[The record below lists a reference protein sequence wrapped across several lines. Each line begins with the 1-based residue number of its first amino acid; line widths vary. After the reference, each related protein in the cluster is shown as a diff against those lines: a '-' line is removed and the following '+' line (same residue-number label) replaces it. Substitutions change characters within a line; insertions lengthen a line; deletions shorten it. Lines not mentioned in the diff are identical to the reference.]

1 MSELDYWN
9 GRLLKGAVS
18 RREFMGRAAALGASS
33 LAISTMLAS
42 ADARADETP
51 KKGGVLRLG
60 LGGGSTTDSIDVT
73 SYNNSVMIDTGHG
86 LFDGI
91 VEWGQDGRPHP
102 DLAESFEPANGAK
115 DWIFN
120 LRKGIKFSN
129 GQEFTADDAIYS
141 LNLHRGDT
149 KSGGAST
156 FKPVTDI
163 KKLDK
168 YQIQIS
174 LNGPDADLPYAL
186 TDYHVGI
193 VPDGFKDWAKP
204 VGTGA
209 FSLDKFDPGVR
220 ISLKKT
226 RDYWKPDRGWLDGIE
241 VTVINDSSAR
251 LNALISGQI
260 DAINRVDHKA
270 VALLS
275 KSPKL
280 QIVRASGGWHA
291 VMAMQ
296 CDKAPYDNPDI
307 RMALKL
313 ATDREQILKA
323 LFSGYGTVGNDHPI
337 PPNDPY
343 FNKELPQRKY
353 DPDKAAAAFKKAGLT
368 DPKIL
373 LQASDAAFNGAVDE
387 GALLQASASKAGIKV
402 DLKKEPADGFWD
414 NVWLKGAFVSSYWGG
429 RAAATQ
435 MLSVAF
441 AAERALERNALE
453 QREVREAARRRS
465 RRDRR
470 SQAQAIHLG
479 DAGYAERAG
488 RRDHPCVQGLARRAP
503 RQGRRAYAARRLRY
517 GQRLYHAEGLAQE
530 LTAFA
535 PRPPSLAGAVRTQQQ
550 LAPAARTNAAGAS
563 RASVARRR

>member
-9 GRLLKGAVS
+9 GRLQRGAVT

-42 ADARADETP
+42 ADAIAAETP
-51 KKGGVLRLG
+51 KNGGVLRLG

-73 SYNNSVMIDTGHG
+73 SYNDSVMIDTGPA
-86 LFDGI
+86 LFNGI
-91 VEWGQDGRPHP
+91 VEWGEDGKPHP
-102 DLAESFEPANGAK
+102 ELAESYEPKNGAK

-120 LRKGIKFSN
+120 LRKGVKFSN
-129 GQEFTADDAIYS
+129 GQEFTADDAVYS
-141 LNLHRGDT
+141 MNLHRGDS
-149 KSGGAST
+149 KSGGAGT
-156 FKPVTDI
+156 LKPITDV

-174 LNGPDADLPYAL
+174 LASGDADLPYAL
-186 TDYHVGI
+186 TDYHVLM
-193 VPDGFKDWAKP
+193 VPDGFKDWSKP

-226 RDYWKPDRGWLDGIE
+226 RDYWKEGRGHLDGVE
-241 VTVINDSSAR
+241 VTVINDGSAR

-275 KSPKL
+275 KTPKI
-280 QIVRASGGWHA
+280 QIVRAPGGWHA
-291 VMAMQ
+291 VIAMQ

-307 RMALKL
+307 RMALKE

-323 LFSGYGTVGNDHPI
+323 LFSGYGTLGNDHPI
-337 PPNDPY
+337 PPTDPY
-343 FNKELPQRKY
+343 FNKELPPRKY
-353 DPDKAAAAFKKAGLT
+353 DPEKAAFYFKKSGVA

-387 GALLQASASKAGIKV
+387 GALLQASAAKAGIKV

-429 RAAATQ
+429 RSAATQ
-435 MLSVAF
+435 MLSVAYS
-441 AAERALERNALE
+441 ANAPWNETHWNNEKFDKLLADARSETDEAKRRPYIWEMQAMLNE
-453 QREVREAARRRS
+453 QGG
-465 RRDRR
+465 
-470 SQAQAIHLG
+470 AIIPVFKDWL
-479 DAGYAERAG
+479 DAHNEKVGGHTPHGGFDMDNGYIMQKAWIK
-488 RRDHPCVQGLARRAP
+488 
-503 RQGRRAYAARRLRY
+503 
-517 GQRLYHAEGLAQE
+517 
-530 LTAFA
+530 
-535 PRPPSLAGAVRTQQQ
+535 S
-550 LAPAARTNAAGAS
+550 
-563 RASVARRR
+563 

>member
-1 MSELDYWN
+1 MSELEYWN
-9 GRLLKGAVS
+9 GRLLKGAIS

-33 LAISTMLAS
+33 LAISEMLAS
-42 ADARADETP
+42 ADAIAAETP
-51 KKGGVLRLG
+51 KKGGVLKLG

-73 SYNNSVMIDTGHG
+73 SYNDSVMIDVAPG

-102 DLAESFEPANGAK
+102 DLAESFEPKNGAK

-149 KSGGAST
+149 KSGAAGSL
-156 FKPVTDI
+156 KPITDV

-168 YQIQIS
+168 YQIQLS
-174 LNGPDADLPYAL
+174 LAAADADLPYAL
-186 TDYHVGI
+186 TDYHVKM

-209 FSLDKFDPGVR
+209 YSLEKFDPGVR

-226 RDYWKPDRGWLDGIE
+226 RDYWKPNSGWLDGVE
-241 VTVINDSSAR
+241 VTVINDGSAR
-251 LNALISGQI
+251 LNALISGQM

-275 KSPKL
+275 KSPKI
-280 QIVRASGGWHA
+280 QIVRAPGGWHA

-337 PPNDPY
+337 PQSDPY

-353 DPDKAAAAFKKAGLT
+353 DPDKAAAAFKKAGIAN
-368 DPKIL
+368 PNIL

-387 GALLQASASKAGIKV
+387 GALLQASATKAGIKV

-435 MLSVAF
+435 MLAV
-441 AAERALERNALE
+441 
-453 QREVREAARRRS
+453 
-465 RRDRR
+465 
-470 SQAQAIHLG
+470 
-479 DAGYAERAG
+479 
-488 RRDHPCVQGLARRAP
+488 
-503 RQGRRAYAARRLRY
+503 AYAAGAPWNETHWNNEKFEKLLADARGETDENKRRPYIWEMQAVLNEQ
-517 GQRLYHAEGLAQE
+517 G
-530 LTAFA
+530 
-535 PRPPSLAGAVRTQQQ
+535 GAIIPVFRDWLDAHLDKVGGHTPHSGFDMDNDYIMQK
-550 LAPAARTNAAGAS
+550 AWIKA
-563 RASVARRR
+563 

>member
-9 GRLLKGAVS
+9 GRLLEGAVS

-42 ADARADETP
+42 ADATAAETP
-51 KKGGVLRLG
+51 KNGGTLRLG

-73 SYNNSVMIDTGHG
+73 SYNDSVMIDVAPG

-91 VEWGQDGRPHP
+91 IEWGEDGRPHP
-102 DLAESFEPANGAK
+102 DLAESFEPKNGAK

-129 GQEFTADDAIYS
+129 GQEFNADDAIYS

-149 KSGGAST
+149 KSGGAGSL
-156 FKPVTDI
+156 KPITDV

-168 YQIQIS
+168 YQIQLS
-174 LNGPDADLPYAL
+174 LAAPDADLPYSL
-186 TDYHVGI
+186 TDYHVKM

-204 VGTGA
+204 VGTGP
-209 FSLDKFDPGVR
+209 FSLDKYDPGVR

-226 RDYWKPDRGWLDGIE
+226 RDYWKEGRGHLDAVEI
-241 VTVINDSSAR
+241 TVINDGSAR

-275 KSPKL
+275 KSPKI
-280 QIVRASGGWHA
+280 QIVRAPGGWHA
-291 VMAMQ
+291 VIAMQ
-296 CDKAPYDNPDI
+296 CDKAPYDNADI
-307 RMALKL
+307 RMAMKL

-337 PPNDPY
+337 PPTDPY
-343 FNKELPQRKY
+343 FNSELPQRKY
-353 DPDKAAAAFKKAGLT
+353 DPEKAAAFLKKSGIA

-373 LQASDAAFNGAVDE
+373 LQASAA
-387 GALLQASASKAGIKV
+387 KAGIKV

-435 MLSVAF
+435 MLSVA
-441 AAERALERNALE
+441 
-453 QREVREAARRRS
+453 
-465 RRDRR
+465 
-470 SQAQAIHLG
+470 
-479 DAGYAERAG
+479 
-488 RRDHPCVQGLARRAP
+488 
-503 RQGRRAYAARRLRY
+503 YAANAPWNETHWNNEKFEKL
-517 GQRLYHAEGLAQE
+517 LADARGETDEAKRKPYIWEMQALLNE
-530 LTAFA
+530 QG
-535 PRPPSLAGAVRTQQQ
+535 GAIIPVFKDWLDAHLDKVGGHTPHGGFDMDNGYITQK
-550 LAPAARTNAAGAS
+550 AWIKT
-563 RASVARRR
+563 